1 MPTRVNSYKQKEK
14 FKNWFDANMQAQL
27 MLRILWEAKIPGL
40 KRQTFFSLFLL
51 NGAGQNDEGNRMVQE
66 FTSKL

>member
-1 MPTRVNSYKQKEK
+1 
-14 FKNWFDANMQAQL
+14 MQAQL